1 MISVIKYI
9 YNTVHKPV
17 SCHNTTIK
25 MCRKH
30 GHGHSI
36 ASFVNK
42 YCSIEL
48 SEVKSIYDCMEGK
61 LRTSLIGSTLHN
73 FPIDD
78 ILFCGSFSE
87 GTRIKDPND
96 KRVEIEFDI
105 LALSSYPAGSYADK
119 DAGTELRRFMT
130 AVKEKLIKQHSSFYG
145 SKPGDGGYEY
155 LLYRCNHSAGYDVLI
170 DIHPAISRDV
180 YVIPLDSFW
189 RTSYVKKELERIR
202 NSHHHIL
209 PFRILKYTRSLV
221 EDRLRYS
228 KYALKTAVLE
238 HIGRCTSH
246 NQKECTVDILDIL
259 YQGYKHKDLK
269 NVFSD
274 QNVVERHDNNPF
286 TVTRIERMRNVL
298 SQDFD
303 CAQCVIEQLAG

>member
-1 MISVIKYI
+1 
-9 YNTVHKPV
+9 
-17 SCHNTTIK
+17 
-25 MCRKH
+25 
-30 GHGHSI
+30 
-36 ASFVNK
+36 
-42 YCSIEL
+42 
-48 SEVKSIYDCMEGK
+48 MEGT
-61 LRTSLIGSTLHN
+61 LRTSLIGFTLHN
-73 FPIDD
+73 FRIDD

-96 KRVEIEFDI
+96 KRVEIEFDV
-105 LALSSYPAGSYADK
+105 LALSSYKAGSYADK
-119 DAGTELRRFMT
+119 DAGSELRRFMT
-130 AVKEKLIKQHSSFYG
+130 AVKEKLINRHGSVYG

-155 LLYRCNHSAGYDVLI
+155 LLYRCDNSAGYDVLI
-170 DIHPAISRDV
+170 DIHPAIPVSRDV

-189 RTSYVKKELERIR
+189 RTSYVKEELEWIR

-246 NQKECTVDILDIL
+246 NEKECTVDILDIL
-259 YQGYKHKDLK
+259 YQGYKRKQLK
-269 NVFSD
+269 NVFSG
-274 QNVVERHDNNPF
+274 QNVVERHDNNPL
-286 TVTRIERMRNVL
+286 TVTVIERMRNVL